1 VVCVSGLFGF
11 LCCGFVLLV
20 FVLRFV
26 SKVVCVSGLFDFL
39 CCGFVLLVIVLRF
52 VSKICFVSLRTTFCV
67 QGCLCF

>member
-1 VVCVSGLFGF
+1 
-11 LCCGFVLLV
+11 
-20 FVLRFV
+20 V